1 MIKYEI
7 ILHYIK
13 RLYFEF
19 FSKLEHEKVYKAL
32 KKTNADSTDSY
43 CTDECPYIG
52 FSNFTIRKYD
62 NLCEKLNKL
71 ISYLCFKEGRGVL
84 FPMLN
89 TNDYEYL
96 NYWLNVELENNK
108 DKFSE
113 IKKELIQHMKND
125 ANSCFNKDMFKEKL
139 HHIEKSDFEYM
150 NMLDNLY
157 KDYAEISIMRHM
169 GSSGQGRP
177 CYMYSEKCYD
187 NYELAIMKNRGM
199 DTDFNKALQK
209 FKETYA
215 SLRDDGI
222 LVYICDTTELK
233 KLRSDAEILATVTK
247 ELSEGKGKNS
257 VATQILVP
265 TIGLTSSFI
274 FLYMID
280 SIKQIPNIFSSRLDE
295 PEKASNLNK
304 LITSIASSSLSFVQ
318 HEENIKLLAQL
329 ARNIK
334 LIVSEYPENYVKR
347 CRDINYW
354 FNEKIKTYKVITKED
369 IYSDSTA
376 VFNDILWPKSN
387 KKIVCVQNEK
397 PYSPNNAKLMKELDD
412 YCEIRDN
419 NGCNALKNKN
429 ECLKYNSYISGKKKY
444 FSSQIKNICSPP
456 NCNEKDYKID
466 ANCTLNDFDLTF
478 PEINCE
484 VLYKKELLQEPAPA
498 TKERSPLEI
507 GFFIIVSFILFYL
520 FILFLEKVN
529 ENIENNIDI
538 SM

>member
-1 MIKYEI
+1 M
-7 ILHYIK
+7 
-13 RLYFEF
+13 
-19 FSKLEHEKVYKAL
+19 
-32 KKTNADSTDSY
+32 
-43 CTDECPYIG
+43 DE
-52 FSNFTIRKYD
+52 
-62 NLCEKLNKL
+62 
-71 ISYLCFKEGRGVL
+71 
-84 FPMLN
+84 
-89 TNDYEYL
+89 
-96 NYWLNVELENNK
+96 
-108 DKFSE
+108 
-113 IKKELIQHMKND
+113 
-125 ANSCFNKDMFKEKL
+125 
-139 HHIEKSDFEYM
+139 
-150 NMLDNLY
+150 
-157 KDYAEISIMRHM
+157 
-169 GSSGQGRP
+169 
-177 CYMYSEKCYD
+177 
-187 NYELAIMKNRGM
+187 
-199 DTDFNKALQK
+199 
-209 FKETYA
+209 
-215 SLRDDGI
+215 
-222 LVYICDTTELK
+222 
-233 KLRSDAEILATVTK
+233 
-247 ELSEGKGKNS
+247 
-257 VATQILVP
+257 
-265 TIGLTSSFI
+265 
-274 FLYMID
+274 ID

-484 VLYKKELLQEPAPA
+484 FTPVG
-498 TKERSPLEI
+498 S
-507 GFFIIVSFILFYL
+507 IIHRFRRRKYDL
-520 FILFLEKVN
+520 KR
-529 ENIENNIDI
+529 NIERVDDDRYSSYHSDTMPTDSENKSYYIEYARPHN
-538 SM
+538 